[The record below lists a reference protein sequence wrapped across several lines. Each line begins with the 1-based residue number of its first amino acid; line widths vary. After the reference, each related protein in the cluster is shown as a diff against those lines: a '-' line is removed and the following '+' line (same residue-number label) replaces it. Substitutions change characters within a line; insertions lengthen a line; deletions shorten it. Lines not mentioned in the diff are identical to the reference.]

1 MGRGRVSAL
10 SFCAH
15 YIQLLI
21 SMTWVVY
28 DTARKRLWIAGK
40 RIHHGAVGCA
50 LLVVGAV
57 LMADDWKDIPWLKDN
72 S

>member
-1 MGRGRVSAL
+1 
-10 SFCAH
+10 
-15 YIQLLI
+15 
-21 SMTWVVY
+21 MTWVVY